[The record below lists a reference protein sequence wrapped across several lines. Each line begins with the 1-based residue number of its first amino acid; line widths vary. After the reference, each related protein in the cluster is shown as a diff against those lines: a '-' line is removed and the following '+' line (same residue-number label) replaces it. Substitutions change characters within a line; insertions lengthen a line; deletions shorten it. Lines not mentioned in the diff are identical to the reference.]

1 MIKSKSPRV
10 VNTTTKFTEEQNEKL
25 VALAEKNG
33 IAKSN
38 LIYQLVAE
46 GFKSVTKTKK
56 EF

>member
-1 MIKSKSPRV
+1 M
-10 VNTTTKFTEEQNEKL
+10 NTSTKFTAEQNEKL
-25 VALAEKNG
+25 VALAKKNG
-33 IAKSN
+33 ITKAN